1 MSSIDRP
8 SSTAPVTGANY
19 PSLIT
24 EEVRCL
30 AWPKSLFRP
39 DMRIRQLKMAY
50 NGHNRRPAKRSNVK
64 ATEGNAYHRRWPP
77 IKNLNAE
84 ETTIPQPAQ
93 NQQMAAMKLVL
104 PARLRS
110 KALDGKFPA
119 SWMMQDPRYTCAVR
133 PANGKFHPETA

>member
-1 MSSIDRP
+1 MFIDGIIIRNNLSSIDRP

-93 NQQMAAMKLVL
+93 NQENGRLEACIAIA
-104 PARLRS
+104 PAL
-110 KALDGKFPA
+110 
-119 SWMMQDPRYTCAVR
+119 
-133 PANGKFHPETA
+133 